1 MFFTVLT
8 FITAFAIEGLGTLV
22 SVIGLSTLFGANPI
36 IIALAIALD
45 AGKLVVVTFLYSHW
59 RRMGVLMKSYALVAA
74 TVTMVIT
81 SAGAAGYLSGEF
93 QKAIVGTQEGSLKV
107 QVLKEEQAKLEAR
120 KKQIDDQIA
129 NLPSNFSRSRVTLM
143 KQFEAEQQ
151 QVTARLSKIS
161 EELPQLQIAQIST
174 EAKAGPILYISKAFD
189 VPVEEAVK
197 WVILMIIFVFDPL
210 AVFLIIVGNYLLHQH
225 RMKKDVSVA
234 DADLFEEPPAK
245 LDPAASTMAATDEPG
260 VGNSRVSFYDQMAAV
275 PPEFRVKVRDPVDE
289 NHPKYATPEVSQV
302 VEPSPTQ
309 DPSPPIFEVL
319 QPTRVSPEVLPELA
333 PIVENYPDT
342 SQTRTYTK
350 QDLIDLGAS
359 PETMIA
365 AGFEPEPAPE
375 PPAPKQEVLEDLKPR
390 EVITREQL
398 LAQQAHFPHVSSLNT
413 VKADDSIVFTQNPQ
427 ADSSEFYQN
436 LK

>member
-59 RRMGVLMKSYALVAA
+59 NRMGVLMKSYALVAA

-129 NLPSNFSRSRVTLM
+129 NLPANFSRGRVTLM
-143 KQFEAEQQ
+143 RQFETEQQ
-151 QVTARLSKIS
+151 QVTARLAQIN

-210 AVFLIIVGNYLLHQH
+210 AVFLIIVGNYLLHQR

-234 DADLFEEPPAK
+234 DADLFEEERIERRAK
-245 LDPAASTMAATDEPG
+245 IAEDVFRDPDWSPTSEQLAENIKINKP
-260 VGNSRVSFYDQMAAV
+260 FYDSLVARTEVV
-275 PPEFRVKVRDPVDE
+275 PEPVVPEALVPA
-289 NHPKYATPEVSQV
+289 PA
-302 VEPSPTQ
+302 Q

-319 QPTRVSPEVLPELA
+319 QPTPVSPEVLPELA
-333 PIVENYPDT
+333 PIVQYNGPDT
-342 SQTRTYTK
+342 SQTKTYTR
-350 QDLIDLGAS
+350 QDLIDEGVSDEMLV
-359 PETMIA
+359 E
-365 AGFEPEPAPE
+365 AGYEPRTAEPAP
-375 PPAPKQEVLEDLKPR
+375 APSKEAVLEELKPR
-390 EVITREQL
+390 EIITREQL
-398 LAQQAHFPHVSSLNT
+398 LAQQAHFPHVSSLNA
-413 VKADDSIVFTQNPQ
+413 VKADDTVVFTENPQ
-427 ADSSEFYQN
+427 ADSSTFYQN